1 MPYQQCFPVFCHMR
15 PLPVGDRPGSD
26 QGDKQRPRLA
36 VSIAILQPGDHLVGA
51 RSVKHTSFVLPFTG
65 YFIVSFS
72 LLLLLSLYKI
82 SHLKNKC
89 EQPQS

>member
-1 MPYQQCFPVFCHMR
+1 MR

-65 YFIVSFS
+65 YFIFLFIIVAVVIIQNITF
-72 LLLLLSLYKI
+72 K
-82 SHLKNKC
+82 K
-89 EQPQS
+89 